1 MKRSHSRKEC
11 KGGEGTGWDK
21 NIGQSIGW
29 EGDLRVC
36 TVEGKATGE
45 GRQGP
50 HPTSKEF
57 GCCSMCYGSHCKIL
71 S

>member
-36 TVEGKATGE
+36 TVEGKDTGE
-45 GRQGP
+45 GGRGHIQLVRSLDVVP
-50 HPTSKEF
+50 CAMEATAKF
-57 GCCSMCYGSHCKIL
+57 
-71 S
+71 